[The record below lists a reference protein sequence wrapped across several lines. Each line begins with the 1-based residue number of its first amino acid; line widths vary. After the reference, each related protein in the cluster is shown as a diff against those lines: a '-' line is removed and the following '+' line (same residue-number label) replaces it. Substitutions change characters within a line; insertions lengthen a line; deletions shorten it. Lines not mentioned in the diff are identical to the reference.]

1 MQPTTS
7 PASPRASGVRHAALT
22 AAFALLLA
30 APACTDDGP
39 EAVPSLTFSATPDAA
54 PAGQPLADL
63 TLTARAPSGGLAADV
78 TLSLTVVAGGGTLSA
93 DTVTTDADGRAAV
106 GWTLGP
112 APILNTLHAES
123 ADGAYLETIT
133 VAARVDAPPTPAD
146 FGGVDAFLTVEGVD
160 GSTEDLSFGPDG
172 ALVLGV
178 PGGLVYVDPAGTPTH
193 AALTGDPL
201 VGPLGVAH
209 DHDGALW
216 VADSAGQALRRVSPD
231 GVVTTV
237 VTADADGPLVAPN
250 HVAIGPDGAVYLS
263 DPCKGGLYRVD
274 PDAGAIVGGLALD
287 LPTQGGPNGLAF
299 DVAGDLWFTTEN
311 TRLLCGH
318 EAVEVTA
325 PVAGL
330 FRTRWDGSAFAP
342 PTPVAEG
349 LGLFGDGLAFDV
361 EGNLYAIF
369 DTEADF
375 ALEESILYVFHPG
388 DPTPHRFFALDDGRV
403 LANPH
408 FGVGDFGQQTLYLT
422 LLAIPPFTSDDSR
435 GVVRVDVGVAGR
447 PLPTPRP

>member
-1 MQPTTS
+1 MH
-7 PASPRASGVRHAALT
+7 RRRVHALVA
-22 AAFALLLA
+22 ALLLV
-30 APACTDDGP
+30 APACTDEGP
-39 EAVPSLTFSATPDAA
+39 EAVPSLTFSATPSAA
-54 PAGQPLADL
+54 PAGQPLAGL
-63 TLTARAPSGGLAADV
+63 TLTARSPAGAPAANV
-78 TLSLTVVAGGGTLSA
+78 TLSLTVLAGGGEVDLPG
-93 DTVTTDADGRAAV
+93 VTTDADGRVPVA
-106 GWTLGP
+106 WTLGLP
-112 APILNTLHAES
+112 PILNTLHAQS
-123 ADGAYLETIT
+123 ADGVYVATVT
-133 VAARVDAPPTPAD
+133 VAARVDVPPIPAD
-146 FGGVDAFLTVEGVD
+146 FGDVHAFLTAAAID

-178 PGGLVYVDPAGTPTH
+178 PGGLVRLDAAAYPSLV
-193 AALTGDPL
+193 ALTGDPL

-209 DHDGALW
+209 DHDGVLY

-237 VTADADGPLVAPN
+237 VTADVDGPLVAPN
-250 HVAIGPDGAVYLS
+250 HVAVGPDGAVYLS

-274 PDAGAIVGGLALD
+274 PAAGAIVGGLALD

-299 DVAGDLWFTTEN
+299 DDAGDLWFTTEN

-318 EAVEVTA
+318 ESVEVTA

-330 FRTRWDGSAFAP
+330 FRTRWDGAAFAP
-342 PTPVAEG
+342 PIPVAEG

-388 DPTPHRFFALDDGRV
+388 DPTPHRFFALGDGRV

-408 FGVGDFGQQTLYLT
+408 FGAGAFGEQTLYLT